1 MLTRQNVN
9 NDVSRNLSA
18 LYLNIKK
25 NSTFLTQYYTCLHEK
40 LARRL
45 SDFFSNKKF
54 TESDALSQ
62 NHLRDVKGMYW
73 GCVYT
78 YYTKSHTLC
87 KLADLF
93 YDQLK

>member
-62 NHLRDVKGMYW
+62 NHLRDVKVCTG
-73 GCVYT
+73 VVFILT
-78 YYTKSHTLC
+78 TPKATLY
-87 KLADLF
+87 AN
-93 YDQLK
+93 